1 MRCSAEPWGRSATLH
16 TMRRIISL
24 ALIVVA
30 ALNAYRVAAEPSASP
45 SAIPAVKQSATS
57 KYPVAIEP
65 KKVGTYPALTKSGGG
80 YFYDDVLEYR
90 VWIVPAGGGDDY
102 FKAFATYEEAELFA
116 QKTRGAD
123 KPLVLVRQL
132 EHVNEPRKG
141 VFERVVGERL
151 TEWVPAW
158 LEGTKRAEDSIA
170 KFLAN
175 PRPMRT
181 NQDK

>member
-1 MRCSAEPWGRSATLH
+1 
-16 TMRRIISL
+16 MRRIIPIP
-24 ALIVVA
+24 LIA
-30 ALNAYRVAAEPSASP
+30 AVITLNGFRAAAEPPASP
-45 SAIPAVKQSATS
+45 STTPAVKQATAS
-57 KYPVAIEP
+57 KYPVAIDP

-90 VWIVPAGGGDDY
+90 VWIAPAGGGDDY
-102 FKAFATYEEAELFA
+102 FKAFSTYEEAELFA
-116 QKTRGAD
+116 QKTRGTD

-132 EHVNEPRKG
+132 EHVNEPKKG

-175 PRPMRT
+175 TRPMRT

>member
-1 MRCSAEPWGRSATLH
+1 
-16 TMRRIISL
+16 MRRILPL
-24 ALIVVA
+24 ALVVA
-30 ALNAYRVAAEPSASP
+30 AITLNGFCVAAEPPAAPSP
-45 SAIPAVKQSATS
+45 TPAAAKQAAAS
-57 KYPVAIEP
+57 KYPGAIDP

-90 VWIVPAGGGDDY
+90 VWVSPAGGGDDY
-102 FKAFATYEEAELFA
+102 FKAFATYEDAERFA
-116 QKTRGAD
+116 QKTRGAE

-132 EHVNEPRKG
+132 EYVNEPKKG

-151 TEWVPAW
+151 TEWLPAW
-158 LEGTKRAEDSIA
+158 LEGSKRAEDSIA

-181 NQDK
+181 NPGK